1 MKILLRILP
10 VSLLMPL
17 FTFAQ
22 TSQAGNF
29 RGFSAFINNIL
40 NFVNTVLIPAVF
52 GLALLVFIWGMFTTF
67 ILGGHDEEKQ
77 AAGKSLMLYAI
88 AGFVI
93 MVSLWGI
100 VNFIASSLGFA
111 GEGLRGIPVVPTR

>member
-1 MKILLRILP
+1 MKILSRLLP
-10 VSLLMPL
+10 LSLFLPFL
-17 FTFAQ
+17 TFAQ
-22 TSQAGNF
+22 SQAGNF
-29 RGFSAFINNIL
+29 RGFSTFINNVLSFI
-40 NFVNTVLIPAVF
+40 NTVLVPAIF
-52 GLALLVFIWGMFTTF
+52 GIALLVFLWGIFKAF

-77 AAGKSLMLYAI
+77 AEGKNLMIYAI

-111 GEGLRGIPVVPTR
+111 GEGLRGIPVIPTR